1 VLILVILPEAP
12 REVTRER
19 AELLLENA
27 RRIHAQHE
35 GKILGGITI
44 SLGVVFYPDHGT
56 SRVTILRAVGDA
68 LFRAKKE
75 GGDQVIVAE

>member
-1 VLILVILPEAP
+1 MVILPEAP

-19 AELLLENA
+19 AALLLENA
-27 RRIHAQHE
+27 RRIHAQHD

-56 SRVTILRAVGDA
+56 SRVPVLRAVGDA

-75 GGDQVIVAE
+75 GGDQVVVAE